1 MRRQVRGRNAAV
13 AYHQIGSSRPAGKSF
28 EADCRQGYNW
38 RFKGGA
44 VTRKLKKAQVY
55 RLAFHAYFIDAAPP
69 GHRVLGILRFTP
81 AANRRL
87 CALINKGIS

>member
-1 MRRQVRGRNAAV
+1 
-13 AYHQIGSSRPAGKSF
+13 
-28 EADCRQGYNW
+28 
-38 RFKGGA
+38 
-44 VTRKLKKAQVY
+44 LKKAQIY